1 MDQFGQLEKASRN
14 IDRDFTGLLLGI
26 QVFMSEDGSWAGADG
41 ARAMDGI
48 ADQISLVRIFCSR
61 ARGTCELNAT
71 TFNLETSFLFL
82 DHGTEYQINTWTP
95 SRVTATTD
103 APCSTSMMTMDVKGK
118 QVTAVTEPKPN
129 CTGFTQ
135 AKPWQLVDGFSA
147 AWKLNQDRMN
157 QALSSR
163 VPAGKATY
171 ANPKMSLNRI
181 STVYFSKQNREWNRG
196 RSEVQKSCD
205 RTSQPRAILGFGD
218 RGQFCC
224 SGSG

>member
-14 IDRDFTGLLLGI
+14 IDRDFTGLPLGI

-157 QALSSR
+157 QARALAYP
-163 VPAGKATY
+163 PAKRLM
-171 ANPKMSLNRI
+171 PI
-181 STVYFSKQNREWNRG
+181 
-196 RSEVQKSCD
+196 QK
-205 RTSQPRAILGFGD
+205 
-218 RGQFCC
+218 
-224 SGSG
+224 